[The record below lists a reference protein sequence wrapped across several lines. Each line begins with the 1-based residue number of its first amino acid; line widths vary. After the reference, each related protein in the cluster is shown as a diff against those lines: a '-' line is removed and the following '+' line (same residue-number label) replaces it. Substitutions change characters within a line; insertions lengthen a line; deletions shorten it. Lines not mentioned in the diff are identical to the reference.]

1 MEHLRRFFQSVSY
14 AWAGIVHAVKTQ
26 RNMRIHL
33 TVTTFVLLAAWGLE
47 VPRTDVLLLFFS
59 IALVLSLELMNT
71 ALEAAVDLVTQEK
84 HPLAKVAKDAG
95 AGAVLVAAIISVII
109 GLVILGPPLWDR
121 LREWM

>member
-1 MEHLRRFFQSVSY
+1 
-14 AWAGIVHAVKTQ
+14 
-26 RNMRIHL
+26 MRIHL